1 MKYPLQLSAIIA
13 MIVYTVLQYKNYQKI
28 QAELTTFAQ
37 SLDRT
42 GNNLQQFNSQVENNL
57 YEAKKTLEAI
67 SVSYSEL
74 RNMMNAISHMKTEE
88 IAEYNQRK
96 QIIARAADTI
106 DRSLTNSVNALTAN
120 ALQQLTLTK
129 KTAGVIDDTMQ
140 EIVEKIREHTETQL
154 DEFTRAI
161 VTQKD
166 NLLKRLE
173 EETIL
178 VEELRN
184 LTSIK
189 QGIAAFETATL
200 EQNKKISDL
209 CVIIEQFIE
218 MQGGKKSSF
227 ISKLSGK

>member
-1 MKYPLQLSAIIA
+1 MEIFILLAIIA
-13 MIVYTVLQYKNYQKI
+13 MIVYTVLQYKNYQKT
-28 QAELTTFAQ
+28 QTELTTFAQ

-57 YEAKKTLEAI
+57 SEAKKTLAEI

-74 RNMMNAISHMKTEE
+74 RNTMNAISRMKTDE
-88 IAEYNQRK
+88 ITEYKQRQ

-106 DRSLTNSVNALTAN
+106 DRSLTDSINTLTTN
-120 ALQQLTLTK
+120 TQQQLLLTK

-140 EIVEKIREHTETQL
+140 EIVEKMREHTETQL
-154 DEFTRAI
+154 GEFSRAI

-178 VEELRN
+178 AEELRN

-189 QGIAAFETATL
+189 QGITAFETATL
-200 EQNKKISDL
+200 EQNNKIDNL
-209 CVIIEQFIE
+209 CAIIEQFIE
-218 MQGGKKSSF
+218 IQGGKKSSF
-227 ISKLSGK
+227 ISKLTGK

>member
-1 MKYPLQLSAIIA
+1 MEIFILLAIIA
-13 MIVYTVLQYKNYQKI
+13 MIVYTVLQYKNYQKT
-28 QAELTTFAQ
+28 QVELTAFAQ

-57 YEAKKTLEAI
+57 CEAKKTLEAI
-67 SVSYSEL
+67 SVSYLEL
-74 RNMMNAISHMKTEE
+74 CNMMNAISHMKTEE

-96 QIIARAADTI
+96 QVIARAADTI
-106 DRSLTNSVNALTAN
+106 DRSLTDSVSALTAN
-120 ALQQLTLTK
+120 AQQQLTLTK

-140 EIVEKIREHTETQL
+140 EIVEKMREHTETQL
-154 DEFTRAI
+154 GEFTRAV

-178 VEELRN
+178 AEELRN

-200 EQNKKISDL
+200 EQNKKIDNL
-209 CVIIEQFIE
+209 CTIIEQFIE

-227 ISKLSGK
+227 ISKLTGK

>member
-1 MKYPLQLSAIIA
+1 MEIFILLAIIA
-13 MIVYTVLQYKNYQKI
+13 MIVYTVLQYKNYQKT
-28 QAELTTFAQ
+28 QTELTTFAQ

-57 YEAKKTLEAI
+57 SEAKKTLAEI

-74 RNMMNAISHMKTEE
+74 RNTMNAISRMKTDE
-88 IAEYNQRK
+88 ITEYKQRQ

-106 DRSLTNSVNALTAN
+106 DRSLTDSINTLTTN
-120 ALQQLTLTK
+120 TQQQLLLTK

-140 EIVEKIREHTETQL
+140 EIVEKMREHTETQL
-154 DEFTRAI
+154 GEFSRAI

-178 VEELRN
+178 AEELRN

-189 QGIAAFETATL
+189 QGITAFETAIL
-200 EQNKKISDL
+200 EQNNKIDNL
-209 CVIIEQFIE
+209 CAIIEQFIE
-218 MQGGKKSSF
+218 IQGGKKSSF
-227 ISKLSGK
+227 ISKLTGK